1 MGKRKF
7 TAEFKAEIV
16 LEVLR
21 GERDLGAIASEH
33 QLNPNQ
39 IRAWKKAFLE
49 KAPTLFE
56 ESRQEKE
63 AARLKKEAA
72 EEKQAMLKTIGQL
85 TLERDFLQQQA
96 IERNRRGR
104 LR

>member
-1 MGKRKF
+1 MSKRKF

-21 GERDLGAIASEH
+21 GERDLGAIASER

-49 KAPTLFE
+49 KAPTMFE

-63 AARLKKEAA
+63 ASRLKKEAA
-72 EEKQAMLKTIGQL
+72 DKEQAMLKTIGQL

-96 IERNRRGR
+96 IERNRKGR

>member
-1 MGKRKF
+1 M
-7 TAEFKAEIV
+7 

-21 GERDLGAIASEH
+21 GERDLGEIAAEH

-56 ESRQEKE
+56 ESRQAKE

-96 IERNRRGR
+96 IERNRREH

>member
-1 MGKRKF
+1 MSKRKF

-21 GERDLGAIASEH
+21 GERDLGAIASER

-49 KAPTLFE
+49 KAP
-56 ESRQEKE
+56 
-63 AARLKKEAA
+63 
-72 EEKQAMLKTIGQL
+72 
-85 TLERDFLQQQA
+85 
-96 IERNRRGR
+96 
-104 LR
+104 